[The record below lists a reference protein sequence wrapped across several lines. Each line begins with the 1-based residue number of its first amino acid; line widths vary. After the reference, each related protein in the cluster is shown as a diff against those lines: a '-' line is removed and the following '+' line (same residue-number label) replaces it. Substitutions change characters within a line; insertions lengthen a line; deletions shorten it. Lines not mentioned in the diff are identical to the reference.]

1 MAPVGFPQPGGPQ
14 RLIMTPRV
22 IGHVDMDAFF
32 ASVEQRDNPALRG
45 KPVLVG
51 GGSKRGVVA
60 AASYEAR
67 RFGCKSAMPTAQALR
82 LCPQAIIVKGRH
94 GKYGE
99 VSKQVFEVVRSFTPD
114 VQPISID
121 EAFFDLTNVMHL
133 HAKGWDRERAWEQDD
148 LEIASS
154 KTPSLSESSSEGSD
168 RTTLHAGL
176 VGSSKSG
183 ESDASRQTHPPAPS
197 LGEGELN
204 ALRDL
209 GVAIKRAIRDAVDL
223 PASIGIS
230 GNKFLAKFCSDLSKP
245 DGLKILRPQDA
256 ERELLP
262 LPVGVIFG
270 VGPKAQERLRQLGIK
285 TIAEMRE
292 FGEDRLVSR
301 FGEHAREWFQL
312 ARGEDHRPLRMGRE
326 QKSIGKERTFFDNID
341 DPEELRALLLSF
353 VEDVARSLREDGLK
367 AKGVTV
373 KLRLG
378 DFSTFTRSRAL
389 AEATDSTKDLWAA
402 AWSLLQEWI
411 QQRKGA
417 LRLMGVSLHGLTSQ
431 TQMGLFEAASEER
444 EAPAIPKR
452 VASKSVSTAPTASRG
467 VPAPAPKTNNPEQ
480 TRELDG
486 ATNDAVSPEASDVQ
500 EASGEHARELRRG
513 EDAPAR
519 GGDRGATDAKGEA
532 NATGDEVPDARPD
545 AGPDSKGA
553 KKRRSID
560 AATDAIAKKF
570 GKDAIRRGG
579 AIG

>member
-1 MAPVGFPQPGGPQ
+1 MA
-14 RLIMTPRV
+14 PRV
-22 IGHVDMDAFF
+22 IAHVDMDAFF

-51 GGSKRGVVA
+51 GSSKRGVVM

-67 RFGCKSAMPTAQALR
+67 KFGCRSAMPTAQALR
-82 LCPQAIIVKGRH
+82 LCPQAIVVKGGH
-94 GKYGE
+94 GKYSAI
-99 VSKQVFEVVRSFTPD
+99 SKQVFEVVRSFTPD
-114 VQPISID
+114 VQPISVD

-133 HAKGWDRERAWEQDD
+133 HAKGWDRERVWEQGD
-148 LEIASS
+148 LRASI
-154 KTPSLSESSSEGSD
+154 KTPSLSESSSAGSN
-168 RTTLHAGL
+168 RKAPRAGWD
-176 VGSSKSG
+176 GSSKAE
-183 ESDASRQTHPPAPS
+183 ESEASMRTHPPAPS
-197 LGEGELN
+197 LREGELR
-204 ALRDL
+204 ALHDL
-209 GVAIKRAIRDAVDL
+209 GITIKRAIRDAVDL

-230 GNKFLAKFCSDLSKP
+230 GNKFLAKLCSDLSKP

-270 VGPKAQERLRQLGIK
+270 VGPKAQERLRQLGIR

-353 VEDVARSLREDGLK
+353 VEDVSRSLRDDGLK
-367 AKGVTV
+367 AKGVTL

-389 AEATDSTKDLWAA
+389 AEATDSTKELWAA

-431 TQMGLFEAASEER
+431 TQMGLFEAATQER

-452 VASKSVSTAPTASRG
+452 SASKSTGVVQTASRG
-467 VPAPAPKTNNPEQ
+467 VPDPAQKTKKS
-480 TRELDG
+480 TRPSEVEAATDKAGLPNALD
-486 ATNDAVSPEASDVQ
+486 VHEAN
-500 EASGEHARELRRG
+500 GEHARERRRG
-513 EDAPAR
+513 GDAPAR
-519 GGDRGATDAKGEA
+519 DGELDAPEAKDGATTDPK
-532 NATGDEVPDARPD
+532 R
-545 AGPDSKGA
+545 A
-553 KKRRSID
+553 KKRRNID
-560 AATDAIAKKF
+560 AAADAIAKKF

>member
-1 MAPVGFPQPGGPQ
+1 MV
-14 RLIMTPRV
+14 PRV
-22 IGHVDMDAFF
+22 IAHVDMDAFF

-45 KPVLVG
+45 KPVLIG
-51 GGSKRGVVA
+51 GSSKRGVVS

-67 RFGCKSAMPTAQALR
+67 KFGCRSAMPTAQALR
-82 LCPQAIIVKGRH
+82 LCPQAIVVKGQH
-94 GKYGE
+94 GRYSE

-114 VQPISID
+114 VQPISVD
-121 EAFFDLTNVMHL
+121 EAFFDLTNIMHL
-133 HAKGWDRERAWEQDD
+133 HAKGWDRERAWERDSA
-148 LEIASS
+148 I
-154 KTPSLSESSSEGSD
+154 
-168 RTTLHAGL
+168 
-176 VGSSKSG
+176 
-183 ESDASRQTHPPAPS
+183 DAMKS
-197 LGEGELN
+197 LG
-204 ALRDL
+204 RRM
-209 GVAIKRAIRDAVDL
+209 KQAIRDAVDL

-230 GNKFLAKFCSDLSKP
+230 GNKFLAKLCSDLSKP

-285 TIAEMRE
+285 TIAEMRA

-341 DPEELRALLLSF
+341 EPEELRALLLSF
-353 VEDVARSLREDGLK
+353 VEDVSRSLREDGLK
-367 AKGVTV
+367 AKGVTL

-389 AEATDSTKDLWAA
+389 TEATDSTKELWAA

-431 TQMGLFEAASEER
+431 TQMGLFEAASEEM
-444 EAPAIPKR
+444 EATPIPKR
-452 VASKSVSTAPTASRG
+452 GANKGAGASPTASRG
-467 VPAPAPKTNNPEQ
+467 VPAPAQKTEEGKKAIEVENA
-480 TRELDG
+480 TDG
-486 ATNDAVSPEASDVQ
+486 SPLPEASNANNAD
-500 EASGEHARELRRG
+500 GENAREPRRG
-513 EDAPAR
+513 GDAPAR
-519 GGDRGATDAKGEA
+519 DEDQNAPEAKCEAT
-532 NATGDEVPDARPD
+532 T
-545 AGPDSKGA
+545 DSKGA
-553 KKRRSID
+553 KKRRNID

>member
-1 MAPVGFPQPGGPQ
+1 
-14 RLIMTPRV
+14 
-22 IGHVDMDAFF
+22 MDAFF

-67 RFGCKSAMPTAQALR
+67 KFGCRSAMPTAQALR

-99 VSKQVFEVVRSFTPD
+99 VSKQVFDVVRSFTPD
-114 VQPISID
+114 VQPISVD

-133 HAKGWDRERAWEQDD
+133 HAKGWDRERAWERDSA
-148 LEIASS
+148 I
-154 KTPSLSESSSEGSD
+154 
-168 RTTLHAGL
+168 
-176 VGSSKSG
+176 
-183 ESDASRQTHPPAPS
+183 DAMTS
-197 LGEGELN
+197 LG
-204 ALRDL
+204 RRM
-209 GVAIKRAIRDAVDL
+209 KQAIRDAVDL

-230 GNKFLAKFCSDLSKP
+230 GNKFLAKLCSDLSKP
-245 DGLKILRPQDA
+245 DGLKTLRPQDA
-256 ERELLP
+256 EHELLP

-285 TIAEMRE
+285 TIAEMRA

-312 ARGEDHRPLRMGRE
+312 ARGEDHRPVRMGRE

-353 VEDVARSLREDGLK
+353 VEDVSRSLRDDGLK
-367 AKGVTV
+367 AKGVTL

-389 AEATDSTKDLWAA
+389 AEATDSTKELWAA

-431 TQMGLFEAASEER
+431 TQMGLFEAASQEM
-444 EAPAIPKR
+444 EATPIPKR
-452 VASKSVSTAPTASRG
+452 GANKGAGGSPTASRG
-467 VPAPAPKTNNPEQ
+467 VPAPAQKPTESKTASEAE
-480 TRELDG
+480 TAADG
-486 ATNDAVSPEASDVQ
+486 AQLLNATDLDDADCEN
-500 EASGEHARELRRG
+500 ARDPRRG
-513 EDAPAR
+513 ENAPE
-519 GGDRGATDAKGEA
+519 AKGEA
-532 NATGDEVPDARPD
+532 TTDP
-545 AGPDSKGA
+545 KGA
-553 KKRRSID
+553 KKRRNID

>member
-1 MAPVGFPQPGGPQ
+1 
-14 RLIMTPRV
+14 LIMTPRV
-22 IGHVDMDAFF
+22 IAHVDMDAFF

-67 RFGCKSAMPTAQALR
+67 KFGCRSAMPTAQALR

-94 GKYGE
+94 GNYGE
-99 VSKQVFEVVRSFTPD
+99 ISKQVFEVVRSFTPD

-133 HAKGWDRERAWEQDD
+133 HAKGWDRERAWEQDEPRD
-148 LEIASS
+148 Q
-154 KTPSLSESSSEGSD
+154 TPSLSESSSEGSD
-168 RTTLHAGL
+168 RSGTRVGHFQSPSGVDAGGAL
-176 VGSSKSG
+176 
-183 ESDASRQTHPPAPS
+183 PPAPS
-197 LGEGELN
+197 LREGAWR
-204 ALRDL
+204 ALHLL
-209 GVAIKRAIRDAVDL
+209 GLAIKQRIREAVDL

-230 GNKFLAKFCSDLSKP
+230 GNKFLAKLCSDLGKP

-256 ERELLP
+256 EQELLP

-285 TIAEMRE
+285 TIAEMRA

-367 AKGVTV
+367 AKGLTL

-389 AEATDSTKDLWAA
+389 SEATDSTKDLWAA

-431 TQMGLFEAASEER
+431 TQMGLFEAATEER
-444 EAPAIPKR
+444 EAPPIPKR
-452 VASKSVSTAPTASRG
+452 SASKDASVQAPANRG
-467 VPAPAPKTNNPEQ
+467 VPAPAQKTPQ
-480 TRELDG
+480 P
-486 ATNDAVSPEASDVQ
+486 ADADEIED
-500 EASGEHARELRRG
+500 ASG
-513 EDAPAR
+513 
-519 GGDRGATDAKGEA
+519 T
-532 NATGDEVPDARPD
+532 
-545 AGPDSKGA
+545 

>member
-1 MAPVGFPQPGGPQ
+1 MVS
-14 RLIMTPRV
+14 RV
-22 IGHVDMDAFF
+22 IAHVDMDAFF

-67 RFGCKSAMPTAQALR
+67 KFGCRSAMPTAQALR

-114 VQPISID
+114 VQPISVD
-121 EAFFDLTNVMHL
+121 EAFFDLTHVMHL
-133 HAKGWDRERAWEQDD
+133 HAKGWDRERAWER
-148 LEIASS
+148 
-154 KTPSLSESSSEGSD
+154 ES
-168 RTTLHAGL
+168 AI
-176 VGSSKSG
+176 
-183 ESDASRQTHPPAPS
+183 DAMTALGRRMRQ
-197 LGEGELN
+197 
-204 ALRDL
+204 
-209 GVAIKRAIRDAVDL
+209 AIRDAVDL

-230 GNKFLAKFCSDLSKP
+230 GNKFLAKLCSDLSKP

-256 ERELLP
+256 ERELLA

-292 FGEDRLVSR
+292 FGEERLVSR

-312 ARGEDHRPLRMGRE
+312 ARGEDHRPVRMGRE

-353 VEDVARSLREDGLK
+353 VEDVSRSLREDGLK
-367 AKGVTV
+367 AKGVTL

-389 AEATDSTKDLWAA
+389 AEATDSTKELWAA

-431 TQMGLFEAASEER
+431 TQMGLFEAASEEM
-444 EAPAIPKR
+444 EATPIPKR
-452 VASKSVSTAPTASRG
+452 GASKSVSTSPTASRG
-467 VPAPAPKTNNPEQ
+467 VPAPAQKPKESKKASEVQAAADGAHLPNAK
-480 TRELDG
+480 ELD
-486 ATNDAVSPEASDVQ
+486 DADRDN
-500 EASGEHARELRRG
+500 ARDPRRG

-519 GGDRGATDAKGEA
+519 DGDQAEPDAKGEA
-532 NATGDEVPDARPD
+532 TT
-545 AGPDSKGA
+545 DSKGA
-553 KKRRSID
+553 KKRRNID

-579 AIG
+579 AIN

>member
-1 MAPVGFPQPGGPQ
+1 MV
-14 RLIMTPRV
+14 PRV
-22 IGHVDMDAFF
+22 IAHVDMDAFF

-67 RFGCKSAMPTAQALR
+67 KFGCKSAMPTAQALR

-94 GKYGE
+94 GNYGE
-99 VSKQVFEVVRSFTPD
+99 ISKQVFEVVRSFTPD

-133 HAKGWDRERAWEQDD
+133 HAKGWDRERAWEQD
-148 LEIASS
+148 EIG
-154 KTPSLSESSSEGSD
+154 TPTSSLSESSSEGSD
-168 RTTLHAGL
+168 RRSLRAGRA
-176 VGSSKSG
+176 GSFKAD

-197 LGEGELN
+197 HGEGEIK
-204 ALRDL
+204 ALRSL
-209 GVAIKRAIRDAVDL
+209 GLAIKQRIRETVDL

-230 GNKFLAKFCSDLSKP
+230 GNKFLAKLCSDLSKP

-256 ERELLP
+256 ERDLLP

-292 FGEDRLVSR
+292 FGEERLVSR

-367 AKGVTV
+367 AKGVTL

-389 AEATDSTKDLWAA
+389 SEATDSTKDLWAA

-452 VASKSVSTAPTASRG
+452 GASKSVGTSPTASRG
-467 VPAPAPKTNNPEQ
+467 VPTPAQKTKDSKQASAAEAA
-480 TRELDG
+480 TDG
-486 ATNDAVSPEASDVQ
+486 APLPDASNANNAD
-500 EASGEHARELRRG
+500 GEHTRDPRRG

-519 GGDRGATDAKGEA
+519 DEDQDAPEAKGEA
-532 NATGDEVPDARPD
+532 TT
-545 AGPDSKGA
+545 DSKGA
-553 KKRRSID
+553 KKRRNID

-579 AIG
+579 AIN

>member
-133 HAKGWDRERAWEQDD
+133 HAKGWDRERAWERGDD
-148 LEIASS
+148 VEAM
-154 KTPSLSESSSEGSD
+154 
-168 RTTLHAGL
+168 R
-176 VGSSKSG
+176 V
-183 ESDASRQTHPPAPS
+183 
-197 LGEGELN
+197 LGT
-204 ALRDL
+204 R
-209 GVAIKRAIRDAVDL
+209 IKLAIRDAVDL

-230 GNKFLAKFCSDLSKP
+230 GNKFLAKLCSDLSKP

-389 AEATDSTKDLWAA
+389 AEATDSTKELWAP

-452 VASKSVSTAPTASRG
+452 GASKSINTSPTASRG
-467 VPAPAPKTNNPEQ
+467 VPAPAPKTSKPEQ
-480 TRELDG
+480 TRELEG
-486 ATNDAVSPEASDVQ
+486 ATNDAATPKASDAQ
-500 EASGEHARELRRG
+500 EASGEQARDLRRG

-519 GGDRGATDAKGEA
+519 GGDLGAKDAKDET
-532 NATGDEVPDARPD
+532 NATGDETPDVRPD

>member
-1 MAPVGFPQPGGPQ
+1 
-14 RLIMTPRV
+14 MTTPARV
-22 IGHVDMDAFF
+22 IAHVDMDAFF

-67 RFGCKSAMPTAQALR
+67 KFGCKSAMPTAQALR

-94 GKYGE
+94 GNYGE
-99 VSKQVFEVVRSFTPD
+99 ISKQVFEVVRSFTPD

-133 HAKGWDRERAWEQDD
+133 HAKGWDHERAWEQD
-148 LEIASS
+148 EPRAQ
-154 KTPSLSESSSEGSD
+154 TPSLSESSSEGSD
-168 RTTLHAGL
+168 RSGTRVGHLQSPSGVDAGGAL
-176 VGSSKSG
+176 
-183 ESDASRQTHPPAPS
+183 PPAPS
-197 LGEGELN
+197 LREGEWRTLH
-204 ALRDL
+204 LL
-209 GVAIKRAIRDAVDL
+209 GLAIKQRIREAVDL

-230 GNKFLAKFCSDLSKP
+230 GNKFLAKLCSDLSKP

-256 ERELLP
+256 EQELLP

-353 VEDVARSLREDGLK
+353 VEDVSRSLREDGLK
-367 AKGVTV
+367 AKGVTL

-389 AEATDSTKDLWAA
+389 AEATDSTKELWAA
-402 AWSLLQEWI
+402 AWSLLQEWLH
-411 QQRKGA
+411 QRKGA

-431 TQMGLFEAASEER
+431 TQMGLFEAATEDR

-452 VASKSVSTAPTASRG
+452 STSKSVSTSPTASRG
-467 VPAPAPKTNNPEQ
+467 VPAPAQKME
-480 TRELDG
+480 ESKKASEADVAADG
-486 ATNDAVSPEASDVQ
+486 AQLLNATDLDDADDDN
-500 EASGEHARELRRG
+500 ARDPRRG
-513 EDAPAR
+513 GDAPAR
-519 GGDRGATDAKGEA
+519 DGDQAEPDAKGEA
-532 NATGDEVPDARPD
+532 TTDP
-545 AGPDSKGA
+545 KGA
-553 KKRRSID
+553 KKRRNID